1 MFPWTPQD
9 QVTYSESEISDR
21 IRMLQYAQKLC
32 YENDL
37 ESRAASKRA
46 FDIKKK
52 FRQFKVNDKVLL
64 YIPSPPKGNNSKFY
78 TPWRGIYI
86 ITHKTSKLTY
96 IVRKKGGR
104 DRTAHINRL
113 KFYDPKNSHKDPE
126 VKISLEEDETI
137 PNIIKDNTQQNEKE
151 NTRHKKNTIPIDK
164 DNIRITRSQTKALD
178 KLNKEKAIMN
188 Y

>member
-9 QVTYSESEISDR
+9 QITYSESEISDR

-46 FDIKKK
+46 FDVKKK

-78 TPWRGIYI
+78 TPWRGVYI
-86 ITHKTSKLTY
+86 ITQKTSKLTY
-96 IVRKKGGR
+96 IVHKKGGR
-104 DRTAHINRL
+104 NRTAHINRL

-126 VKISLEEDETI
+126 VKISVEEDETI
-137 PNIIKDNTQQNEKE
+137 HDTLKDNTEQKEQE
-151 NTRHKKNTIPIDK
+151 NTRDKTNIIPINN
-164 DNIRITRSQTKALD
+164 DNIRITRSKTKAL
-178 KLNKEKAIMN
+178 EKIDNAK
-188 Y
+188 